1 MIKMVKN
8 PVQYKAAQEI
18 ISTGYLLQDKGSI
31 YKAGWQELAECIV
44 KWSWRFVDGQADL
57 DREAYLEELD
67 ALGLQQVI
75 DIYQAALDRYWE

>member
-1 MIKMVKN
+1 M
-8 PVQYKAAQEI
+8 
-18 ISTGYLLQDKGSI
+18 
-31 YKAGWQELAECIV
+31 